1 MKYLI
6 LPALLLVGA
15 CTEIQSATD
24 KAGRDAAKSILPETL
39 AVYFPQVPK
48 AFFTPFTDCVV
59 DYAMAKEVQALAA
72 DTVTGVDQGTADI
85 VTGILARP
93 ETQDCLRGKIG
104 PDQIADVLQGADA

>member
-1 MKYLI
+1 MKKLI
-6 LPALLLVGA
+6 LPAFLLFGA

-24 KAGRDAAKSILPETL
+24 KAGRDAAKSVLPETL

-59 DYAMAKEVQALAA
+59 DFALAKEVQALAA
-72 DTVTGVDQGTADI
+72 DAVTGVDQGTADV

-93 ETQDCLRGKIG
+93 ETQNCLRGKIEA
-104 PDQIADVLQGADA
+104 DQIADVFPGAAA